1 MRSPII
7 LLIVF
12 CLPANVGAQ
21 DAPPEGLEAVELA
34 RSAACVPALKR
45 MQELDAALNPLFA
58 RVNRL
63 GALDRAVALED
74 SSDVVPFDG
83 ADPVEAAV
91 REWFVADGVLA
102 QRYVSERD
110 ESIQDE
116 RTQGREA
123 VRARLQEALDGVRA
137 EAEAP
142 LSGAD
147 EIRAA
152 AQPCQGAILVR
163 SAVVGACENVSSA
176 LCDAAQSVDPGQLR
190 FVEEASDLWD
200 IQEIRPWTDPEPLG
214 LAPDGTL
221 MGARTAAQARLGNI
235 VLVVGLAP
243 MIRERSQI
251 PEEEVAGFDANL
263 DSLGISFDHPR
274 FVMAPAL
281 EVQANLPAP
290 LDGETHYLLH
300 FGGVTE
306 PDVLWSAQ
314 AGSGGLVQAV
324 MPAPGAVLGTLQA
337 GEPMSLTAVRMSEE
351 AGSDAEAVFSLQLTP
366 VNQSRAVNALI
377 GYMVSGQLSQH
388 LMALVPP
395 TS

>member
-1 MRSPII
+1 M
-7 LLIVF
+7 
-12 CLPANVGAQ
+12 A
-21 DAPPEGLEAVELA
+21 E
-34 RSAACVPALKR
+34 
-45 MQELDAALNPLFA
+45 MDAALSPLFV
-58 RVNRL
+58 RVDRL
-63 GALDRAVALED
+63 SALDRAIALED
-74 SSDVVPFDG
+74 SSGAAPFDG

-91 REWFVADGVLA
+91 QEWFVADGVLA
-102 QRYVSERD
+102 QRYVSEGD

-123 VRARLQEALDGVRA
+123 IRARLQEALDRVRA
-137 EAEAP
+137 EADVP

-163 SAVVGACENVSSA
+163 SAVAEACQAVSSA
-176 LCDAAQSVDPGQLR
+176 MCDGVTSVDPGQPFR
-190 FVEEASDLWD
+190 FVENAGDLWD

-243 MIRERSQI
+243 MIRERSQV
-251 PEEEVAGFDANL
+251 PDEEAAEFDANL

-281 EVQANLPAP
+281 EVQTNLPAP

-300 FGGVTE
+300 FGEVTE
-306 PDVLWSAQ
+306 PDVLWSAP
-314 AGSGGLVQAV
+314 AGKGGLVQAV
-324 MPAPGAVLGTLQA
+324 MPAPGAVLGALQA
-337 GEPMSLTAVRMSEE
+337 GAPMSLTAVRMPEGE
-351 AGSDAEAVFSLQLTP
+351 GTDAEAVFSLQLTP
-366 VNQSRAVNALI
+366 VNQSRAVNALL
-377 GYMVSGQLSQH
+377 GYMVGGRLSQD
-388 LMALVPP
+388 LMALAPP